1 MEQDYFGFNLGQV
14 VVGLI
19 RVMKQRGVLEEK
31 EILDILWD
39 AKEPMFPWDRQEIK
53 ELLKL

>member
-14 VVGLI
+14 TVGLL
-19 RVMKQRGVLEEK
+19 RLLRQRGILEE
-31 EILDILWD
+31 EDILDILWE
-39 AKEPMFPWDRQEIK
+39 AKEPLFPWSRQEIK